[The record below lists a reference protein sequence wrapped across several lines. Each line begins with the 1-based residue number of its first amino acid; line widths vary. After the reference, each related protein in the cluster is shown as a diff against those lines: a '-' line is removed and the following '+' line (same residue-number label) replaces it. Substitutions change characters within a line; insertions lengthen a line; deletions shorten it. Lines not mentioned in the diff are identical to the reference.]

1 MSVGHNAKTAAEAGL
16 QPWLH
21 GGSELEGGCGGGEA
35 ACARLSIRKSSIGL
49 RRALD
54 APFAEVLPKDRADPH
69 TTLREISDLPRRST
83 LRTSQRGRD
92 KQASRQP
99 SQSTGCRVC
108 RVTGSKTP
116 RGSRTHRL
124 TKTHRLNRKVLFI
137 GTGATLMTTSPPR
150 PSSTSSLQLGLQA
163 PWSRVASSAWLFWL
177 RSWPLHWQRMAAV
190 ACGLALFQT
199 IASRSTAGVC
209 CTT

>member
-16 QPWLH
+16 QPWMH

-35 ACARLSIRKSSIGL
+35 ACARLSIRKSSIGP

-54 APFAEVLPKDRADPH
+54 APFAEEHSSEGLCSVPAH
-69 TTLREISDLPRRST
+69 NSREISDLPRRST

-99 SQSTGCRVC
+99 SRSTGCRVC

-124 TKTHRLNRKVLFI
+124 T
-137 GTGATLMTTSPPR
+137 
-150 PSSTSSLQLGLQA
+150 
-163 PWSRVASSAWLFWL
+163 RVTVKFFLSVPAR
-177 RSWPLHWQRMAAV
+177 RS
-190 ACGLALFQT
+190 
-199 IASRSTAGVC
+199 
-209 CTT
+209 

>member
-54 APFAEVLPKDRADPH
+54 APFAEVLPKDCADPH
-69 TTLREISDLPRRST
+69 TTLGKF
-83 LRTSQRGRD
+83 RTSRGDRLSELHNAGGTS
-92 KQASRQP
+92 KRRQP
-99 SQSTGCRVC
+99 SHSTGCRLC

-124 TKTHRLNRKVLFI
+124 TRVTGKVLFI

-163 PWSRVASSAWLFWL
+163 PWSRVASSAWLFRL

-199 IASRSTAGVC
+199 IA
-209 CTT
+209 